1 MVEAPTDPEGAILNY
16 LPNQGHG
23 GPLAGLHGK
32 HFRGPQSH
40 GGAMPGPAMGPS
52 SPAVTYPYYTT
63 RGPRDY
69 LNPNPP
75 SIGR

>member
-69 LNPNPP
+69 LNPNPR